1 MLSPIP
7 LSVCMSTAPTI
18 TRLMV
23 VEFDPVFRSGL
34 INCFSRFADLR
45 VVVEADTVSAAWR
58 SLSERETRVDAIDVI
73 LIGSGLSFAQQ
84 VKSQYPELSILLIE
98 PLPEAALLSA
108 FQSGVEGYCPKGSS
122 IAQFVAAIQA
132 LKAGQPYWREEV
144 LAQLRLARTQPES
157 ISVIS
162 VVRQNW
168 RSSGLRQIDAALSEI
183 EAELRSH
190 NLSVLDQLFLTGR
203 RRELKAARWM
213 VQQLLPAQDVRS
225 TRSPVIPPTVEGEPL
240 PALVSRSA
248 LDSSAIVVAEDSA
261 EEPRPKELQAILF
274 DQISSKLQS
283 NLENFTGIPLEIDL
297 LKLERKR
304 ELFFTILRQLEEV
317 LEELR
322 FSQVQ
327 PEQLAEK
334 RSTILRDLWQAV
346 VMEFF
351 GRYSTVRVRNR
362 DIEVVT
368 DILEE
373 ASAVQSQILEKI
385 PLVQE
390 ILSHLLFQTPLLI
403 DQTPYDVGTPQA
415 RDRALDIL
423 ENLTIQLANAVIQPL
438 LNRFSNLEVI
448 KQRFY
453 DRRLLST
460 REIERFRNDLSWRF
474 RVERYVAEP
483 RAIFESQYRLFV
495 LSDYGIERLNL
506 YAPRNE
512 ELEELSGIQLA
523 VTLALET
530 RDAIS
535 PRLKAAIAFL
545 GSGIVYVL
553 TEVIGRGIGLIGRG
567 ILKGIGKSVRG

>member
-7 LSVCMSTAPTI
+7 SSVCMSTTPTI

-23 VEFDPVFRSGL
+23 VEFDPVFRAGL

-58 SLSERETRVDAIDVI
+58 SLSERETRIEPIEVI
-73 LIGSGLSFAQQ
+73 LIGSGLPFAQQ
-84 VKSQYPELSILLIE
+84 VKAQHPELPVLLIE

-108 FQSGVEGYCPKGSS
+108 FQSGIEGYCPKGSS
-122 IAQFVAAIQA
+122 ISQFVAAIQA

-183 EAELRSH
+183 EAELRSR

-213 VQQLLPAQDVRS
+213 VQQLLPAQDLRS
-225 TRSPVIPPTVEGEPL
+225 VQSPVIPPTLEGETI
-240 PALVSRSA
+240 PALVPRSTPDA
-248 LDSSAIVVAEDSA
+248 SSIVVAEDSA
-261 EEPRPKELQAILF
+261 EEPRPKALQASLF
-274 DQISSKLQS
+274 DRISSKLQS

-304 ELFFTILRQLEEV
+304 ELFFTILRQLEDV

-334 RSTILRDLWQAV
+334 RSLVLQDLWQAV

-351 GRYSTVRVRNR
+351 GRYSTVRVKNR

-368 DILEE
+368 AILEE

-390 ILSHLLFQTPLLI
+390 IFSHLLFQTPLLI

-415 RDRALDIL
+415 HDRALDIL
-423 ENLTIQLANAVIQPL
+423 ENLTIQIANAVIQPL

-535 PRLKAAIAFL
+535 PRLKGAIAFL